1 MTFGLDVDWE
11 EGTLNEEDI
20 FLVFE
25 FIDSVE
31 EGDEY
36 KEDIGDVIRGVVFV
50 DILFCIEED
59 VL

>member
-31 EGDEY
+31 EVDEY
-36 KEDIGDVIRGVVFV
+36 KEDTGDAIRGVVFA
-50 DILFCIEED
+50 DIFFCIGEN